1 MHPLYEAAMEITD
14 RLRETRLQVA
24 SLSMELAQAEYQLQV
39 IKAKVERGLIKKVE
53 SERSLGP
60 TVEDRARIFT
70 LAVDADPDYQAQ
82 LKQHA
87 QLKLKL
93 EQVKTEAAFLR
104 DKLTITLAAMKATEN
119 VD

>member
-1 MHPLYEAAMEITD
+1 MHPLYEAGMKIID

-39 IKAKVERGLIKKVE
+39 IKARVERALIKQVK
-53 SERSLGP
+53 SERALGP

-70 LAVDADPDYQAQ
+70 LAVNADPDYQAQ

-104 DKLTITLAAMKATEN
+104 DKLTITLAAMKATEHI
-119 VD
+119 D